1 MQQKN
6 WISFILILCVLMV
19 RETMCSQPAAEID
32 ANTSVAFNND
42 EKRISM
48 VNRAQDTVYTMPYEN
63 TRDASSYD
71 LSENEKKD
79 FVESQTVHSKK
90 SLLSKKATGFVI
102 ILVLVIIALMIYSLL
117 KLFNNDTS
125 ENPSSMFDPEFIFP
139 NNSVDLNMPSNQ
151 TGSIYFGTTNTTEAV
166 NVVFNSTDI
175 PIINNETSTELI
187 HGNITEMNMPSIDT
201 STTVMEEAS
210 KFITQMPSI
219 DTSTTV
225 MEEASK
231 FTTQMPF
238 IDTSTTVMGEKIVE
252 VIPVPS
258 INMTNTPMSVSINT
272 TTTDSVP
279 TSTFKSVLDDE

>member
-102 ILVLVIIALMIYSLL
+102 ILVLVIIALMIYNLL

-139 NNSVDLNMPSNQ
+139 NNSVDVNMPSNQ
-151 TGSIYFGTTNTTEAV
+151 TGSIYFDTTNTTEAV
-166 NVVFNSTDI
+166 NVVFNSTDM

-187 HGNITEMNMPSIDT
+187 HRNITEMNMPFIDT

-210 KFITQMPSI
+210 
-219 DTSTTV
+219 TTV
-225 MEEASK
+225 MGEANK
-231 FTTQMPF
+231 FTTQMPS